1 MPSRPSSRQRIW
13 MTQLKFQASPSV
25 SIPMR
30 IACPPMA
37 TAGFTAV
44 DFVLVLFYSGLLFV
58 VQEVFMNAR
67 VKTVT
72 AAPAQQAVDVPDDW
86 IVVGVVKRPIWRDG
100 KVEGFIRRII
110 MDRANKDLPRQPEAA
125 SQQNEINEGTVS

>member
-1 MPSRPSSRQRIW
+1 
-13 MTQLKFQASPSV
+13 
-25 SIPMR
+25 
-30 IACPPMA
+30 MA

-125 SQQNEINEGTVS
+125 SQQNEINEGTVSERHKTD